1 MKNFWK
7 PTLVMLSLMFVGVAF
22 TSVHAQDGERGP
34 RGPRDGEG
42 RPGGDRQF
50 NPEQMIERIMQLDK
64 DGDGKITKEE
74 VEGTRAAGM
83 IERADANKDGAVTKE
98 ELKAMFQRGPGGR
111 PGFARDGDRPGPPR
125 GEGDRE
131 RMREGD
137 RPGPPRD
144 GDRGPREGDR
154 ASRDGDR
161 GPRDGDRPSFAGG
174 PRPPMDPSMMP
185 WAVMEGLHLSD
196 DQRRQLRALHEEV
209 QKKFH
214 SILTEEQREKLHH
227 MGPPRP
233 GFGGPGFAGAGGP
246 RPGMERGRDG
256 DRREGGPQA
265 RGPRDG
271 DRPQFRGPR
280 DGDRGPRVPRDRD
293 GDDDK
298 EDKDD
303 DA

>member
-7 PTLVMLSLMFVGVAF
+7 PTFVMLSLMFVGVAF
-22 TSVHAQDGERGP
+22 SSVYAQDGERGP

-50 NPEQMIERIMQLDK
+50 NPEQMLERVMQLDK
-64 DGDGKITKEE
+64 NGDGKITLEE

-83 IERADANKDGAVTKE
+83 IERADANDDGAVTKE

-131 RMREGD
+131 RMREDGGD

-144 GDRGPREGDR
+144 GERGPRE
-154 ASRDGDR
+154 DG
-161 GPRDGDRPSFAGG
+161 RPGFAGPG
-174 PRPPMDPSMMP
+174 APMDPSMMP

-214 SILTEEQREKLHH
+214 SILTEEQREKLQH

-233 GFGGPGFAGAGGP
+233 GFGGPGFGGPGFPGAGGP
-246 RPGMERGRDG
+246 RPGMERGREG
-256 DRREGGPQA
+256 DRPEGRPEF

-293 GDDDK
+293 GDDDEK
-298 EDKDD
+298 EDKDND